1 MILNVSGRTDIV
13 AFYTKWF
20 MNRYKEGYVMV
31 RNPFNY
37 HLVNEIYFEDVDLI
51 VFCTKNPLPIIDRI
65 KEIDKPILFHITI
78 TSYNKDIEPNVI
90 DKSDIIEGVKELS
103 KIIGIDN
110 IYIRYDP
117 IFLSD
122 KYNIEYH
129 IKAFNKLCS
138 MLNGYVKH
146 IIVSFIDDYKNVRK
160 NNNILKIKS
169 FTKEDYK
176 LLGESFS
183 KIAGN
188 NNMTVQTCA
197 EEETLEEY
205 GFIKEECLSHTL
217 AYKLTG
223 KSYKNWTSR
232 KSKYCR
238 CVNMV
243 DIGVYNSCRHFCK
256 YCYANYDEN
265 KVIEN
270 YHNHDVN
277 SPLLIGNIEEND
289 IGEARSLE
297 QLLQRLRL
305 VRVFYVFLA
314 AALPQPADAAEDIH
328 AVDYRRHLLVEVR
341 APETQHIVLLVDEN
355 IPVQCAEP
363 FRRPDIEDE
372 QPVGADEKMQPMKN
386 FG

>member
-1 MILNVSGRTDIV
+1 MILNVSGRCDIV

-37 HLVNEIYFEDVDLI
+37 HLVSEIYFEDVDLI

-65 KEIDKPILFHITI
+65 KEIANYQKISKKDKR
-78 TSYNKDIEPNVI
+78 N
-90 DKSDIIEGVKELS
+90 IIRGVKKLS
-103 KIIGIDN
+103 NIIGIDN

-160 NNNILKIKS
+160 NNNILKIKP

-176 LLGESFS
+176 LIGESFS
-183 KIAGN
+183 KIVKE

-232 KSKYCR
+232 GSKYCR

-277 SPLLIGNIEEND
+277 SPLLIG
-289 IGEARSLE
+289 
-297 QLLQRLRL
+297 
-305 VRVFYVFLA
+305 
-314 AALPQPADAAEDIH
+314 
-328 AVDYRRHLLVEVR
+328 
-341 APETQHIVLLVDEN
+341 
-355 IPVQCAEP
+355 
-363 FRRPDIEDE
+363 DIEDN
-372 QPVGADEKMQPMKN
+372 DIIKRRYK
-386 FG
+386 